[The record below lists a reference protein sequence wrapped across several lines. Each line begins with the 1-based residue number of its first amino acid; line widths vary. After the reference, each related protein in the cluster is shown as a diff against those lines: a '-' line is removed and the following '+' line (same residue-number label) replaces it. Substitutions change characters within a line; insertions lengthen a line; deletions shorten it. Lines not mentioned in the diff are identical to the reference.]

1 MSRVAYFRVS
11 TADQLIDAQR
21 AKMEG
26 PFDREFVDNAVSGST
41 MAQSRPGFSAMLQYV
56 REGDTLYLYAVD
68 RLGRDAID
76 IQTNVRELLEKGVT
90 LHVRGLGP
98 IGRGVG
104 ELIIAV
110 LAQIAEMERQ
120 RIFERTQAGRAA
132 AMRSIAAMGRT
143 HRGKESL
150 GRPQACDPTE
160 VRQWRQENNAS
171 IAVTCRQFGISPSTV
186 KRYCRTSKGK

>member
-1 MSRVAYFRVS
+1 VSRVAYFRVS

-120 RIFERTQAGRAA
+120 RIFERTQAG
-132 AMRSIAAMGRT
+132 
-143 HRGKESL
+143 KESL

>member
-76 IQTNVRELLEKGVT
+76 IQTNVRELLEKG
-90 LHVRGLGP
+90 
-98 IGRGVG
+98 
-104 ELIIAV
+104 
-110 LAQIAEMERQ
+110 
-120 RIFERTQAGRAA
+120 
-132 AMRSIAAMGRT
+132 
-143 HRGKESL
+143 
-150 GRPQACDPTE
+150 
-160 VRQWRQENNAS
+160 
-171 IAVTCRQFGISPSTV
+171 
-186 KRYCRTSKGK
+186 KR